1 MIPQQSYYTTNLYI
15 IIVLK
20 IFNDFIAFRQIK
32 LPNYPPCN
40 NTILRCI
47 INSGI
52 ASNILVQ
59 FRGIYMLK
67 NRGLFFLIL
76 CIFIICFV
84 FYFTTDSSIHKSIPN
99 AKATFISLNNFKYN
113 LTVGESQTLK
123 ATINPA
129 NEKYK
134 APKWTSS
141 NTKIVKVDSKGKV
154 AAVGIGNAIITITT
168 FDGSISVNYTF
179 TVISNWV
186 NKNFVTFGDSITWYD
201 GKPYNSGSKE
211 EGVIVK
217 GYQSY
222 MRDKLNC
229 VIDNQGANGNDM
241 TEIYSI
247 INDYNYEN
255 IDAVTITSGAND
267 HRKGVLPG
275 IVLPIGSKF
284 KTTNYAGAL
293 QSSTKGYERIADI
306 LIPFFS

>member
-1 MIPQQSYYTTNLYI
+1 MF
-15 IIVLK
+15 K
-20 IFNDFIAFRQIK
+20 K
-32 LPNYPPCN
+32 
-40 NTILRCI
+40 
-47 INSGI
+47 
-52 ASNILVQ
+52 
-59 FRGIYMLK
+59 
-67 NRGLFFLIL
+67 RGLFFLIL
-76 CIFIICFV
+76 CVFIICFV
-84 FYFTTDSSIHKSIPN
+84 FYFINDSS
-99 AKATFISLNNFKYN
+99 
-113 LTVGESQTLK
+113 
-123 ATINPA
+123 
-129 NEKYK
+129 
-134 APKWTSS
+134 
-141 NTKIVKVDSKGKV
+141 
-154 AAVGIGNAIITITT
+154 
-168 FDGSISVNYTF
+168 

-222 MRDKLNC
+222 MRDELNC

-247 INDYNYEN
+247 INNYNYEN

-284 KTTNYAGAL
+284 STTNYAGAL
-293 QSSTKGYERIADI
+293 QASIEKVINTNEDIEIYLITPIRGWFNENYTYDVPNAYKGEMTISEDYVKVMKKIGKLYNISVCDLFNSTWINSLEIPVLIGDKDSSPYYLHPSTKGYERIADI